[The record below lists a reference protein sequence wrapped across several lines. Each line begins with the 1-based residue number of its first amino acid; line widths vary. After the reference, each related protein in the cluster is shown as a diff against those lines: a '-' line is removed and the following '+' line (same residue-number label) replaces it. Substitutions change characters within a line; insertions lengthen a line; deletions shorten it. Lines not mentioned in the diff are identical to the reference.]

1 MHGKDARPMSQSDS
15 FIDEVT
21 EELRRDQL
29 FRALKKWGWIGVL
42 AVVILVGAAAYRE
55 ISLNRAT
62 QSAQSFGDAVIAALD
77 LPDPED
83 RAAALSQI
91 VPQADNQDV
100 ILTFIRASDLSAED
114 APAAAAA
121 LRAIADRPDILP
133 RYRDLALLRAH
144 MLAPL
149 ADEGLRAATL
159 ARLAEDGAPFA
170 GLAREMQAL
179 EMLNAGDRA
188 GAVAALRA
196 LSEQSVV
203 TFSQRDRITALILA
217 LESGATLTG
226 QSAASE

>member
-1 MHGKDARPMSQSDS
+1 MSQSDS

-29 FRALKKWGWIGVL
+29 FRALKRWGWIGVL
-42 AVVILVGAAAYRE
+42 AVVLLVGAAAYRE
-55 ISLNRAT
+55 ISLSRAT

-77 LPDPED
+77 LPDAD
-83 RAAALSQI
+83 ARAAALSDI
-91 VPQADNQDV
+91 LPQADNQDV
-100 ILTFIRASDLSAED
+100 ILTFIRASDLSQSD
-114 APAAAAA
+114 APAAAEA

-144 MLAPL
+144 MLSPL
-149 ADEGLRAATL
+149 EDEGLRAATL
-159 ARLAEDGAPFA
+159 ARLAQDEAPFA

-179 EMLNAGDRA
+179 ELLNAGDIS
-188 GAVAALRA
+188 GALDALRA

-203 TFSQRDRITALILA
+203 TLSQRDRITALILA

-226 QSAASE
+226 QGAASE